1 MAKMF
6 YTLEEAAQRL
16 GKSADEVTEMAK
28 SGQIQEFRDR
38 ERLMFKVEQI
48 DLLAGGRD
56 DEHGEVGP
64 GGDVIGLADSGEA
77 DAIELKEESV
87 LGLEDSKVSSGSGT
101 GVSIFDA
108 DELDA
113 TDPSELT
120 HISEAPPSVEFS
132 LDSGSSGSGLL
143 DLTREEDDTSL
154 GLDTLEEMYPEE
166 DADMPAS
173 ASGLF
178 DSGGDEGAMDAGGVG
193 AGAMIMPTVVE
204 VYDGGWSGFSIGAA
218 IGALACLLI
227 TCLILMTSHS
237 GTLAGFVEPIQG
249 QYWMYVGGFAGGTF
263 LFGIIG
269 YFVGKASG

>member
-6 YTLEEAAQRL
+6 YTLEEAARRL
-16 GKSADEVTEMAK
+16 GKTTDAVTEMAK

-48 DLLAGGRD
+48 DLLAGGHD
-56 DEHGEVGP
+56 DDLGDPGS
-64 GGDVIGLADSGEA
+64 GGDIIGLADSGEA

-87 LGLEDSKVSSGSGT
+87 LGLEDSKVSSGTGT
-101 GVSIFDA
+101 GVFIFDA

-120 HISEAPPSVEFS
+120 HISEAPPSVEFT

-178 DSGGDEGAMDAGGVG
+178 DSGGQDHGLEAAAG
-193 AGAMIMPTVVE
+193 AGAMIMPAVVE
-204 VYDGGWSGFSIGAA
+204 TYDGGWSGFSVGAA

-227 TCLILMTSHS
+227 ACLILMTSHS
-237 GTLAGFVEPIQG
+237 GTLAGFVDPIKD
-249 QYWMYVGGFAGGTF
+249 QYWIYVGAFGGGTLIF
-263 LFGIIG
+263 ALIG
-269 YFVGKASG
+269 YFIGKASG